1 MSGKTGEICIKPI
14 GIIRSPYRSRKSAP
28 KQGFLEDDVS
38 CVDLSP
44 EYELGMQGI
53 VVGDILD
60 LVYWMDRADR
70 GNLFNDEKK
79 KGIFAT
85 RGPDRP
91 NPMGITPV
99 EVLDV
104 AGNTLKV
111 KYLDALDGSPVLD
124 IRRSLFDSFG
134 GVKGKKL

>member
-1 MSGKTGEICIKPI
+1 M
-14 GIIRSPYRSRKSAP
+14 A
-28 KQGFLEDDVS
+28 DDVS
-38 CVDLSP
+38 YVDLSP
-44 EYELGMQGI
+44 EYELGIQGI

-70 GNLFNDEKK
+70 DNLFSDEKK

-85 RGPDRP
+85 LGPDRP

-124 IRRSLFDSFG
+124 IRHSLFDSFG
-134 GVKGKKL
+134 GVKGKKF